1 MRYGNILFNLG
12 TLEKSFEHLDLM
24 QNSEH
29 IILVNIIKRHDIR
42 MHLSLEL
49 FDPNQIFDEAH
60 PLLH

>member
-1 MRYGNILFNLG
+1 MRFGNILFNLG